1 MEKGKKKKESPFC
14 LFYEDDKAALLNYY
28 NSVSKWCTWDMG
40 FFSSDEN
47 FVFHL
52 NVIFFSFL
60 CFEHLMHFSI
70 KAIIE

>member
-1 MEKGKKKKESPFC
+1 MVKRKKKKESPCC

-28 NSVSKWCTWDMG
+28 DSVSKWCNCHTG

-52 NVIFFSFL
+52 NVTFFL
-60 CFEHLMHFSI
+60 FSALSI
-70 KAIIE
+70 